1 MYLQGDA
8 MSNKN
13 KEFNIKIA
21 STGQI
26 ILVPENEGILDVLYE
41 NGIHHPFSCGEGMCS
56 TCITTYLEGEVD
68 HRDLLN
74 PDEIDHD
81 TQLTVCKSR
90 AKSDCDLLVL
100 DL

>member
-1 MYLQGDA
+1 MF
-8 MSNKN
+8 NEN
-13 KEFNIKIA
+13 KEFHIKIA
-21 STGQI
+21 STEQV
-26 ILVPENEGILDVLYE
+26 ILVPVDKGILDVLFE
-41 NGIHHPFSCGEGMCS
+41 NGIEHPFDCGEGMCS
-56 TCITTYLEGEVD
+56 TCVTTYLEGEVD

-90 AKSDCDLLVL
+90 AKSDMLVL

>member
-1 MYLQGDA
+1 MKD
-8 MSNKN
+8 N

-26 ILVPENEGILDVLYE
+26 ILVPVDKGILDGLFE
-41 NGIHHPFSCGEGMCS
+41 NGIDHPFDCGEGMCS
-56 TCITTYLEGEVD
+56 TCVTTYLEGEVE
-68 HRDLLN
+68 HRDLLS

-90 AKSDCDLLVL
+90 AKSDLLIL

>member
-1 MYLQGDA
+1 M
-8 MSNKN
+8 N

-26 ILVPENEGILDVLYE
+26 ILVPENKGILDVLFE
-41 NGIHHPFSCGEGMCS
+41 NGIEHPFDCGEGMCS
-56 TCITTYLEGEVD
+56 TCVTTYLEGEVE
-68 HRDLLN
+68 HRDLLS

-90 AKSDCDLLVL
+90 ATSDLLVL

>member
-1 MYLQGDA
+1 MKD
-8 MSNKN
+8 N

-26 ILVPENEGILDVLYE
+26 ILVPVDKGILDVLFE
-41 NGIHHPFSCGEGMCS
+41 NGIDHPLDCGEGMCS
-56 TCITTYLEGEVD
+56 TCVTTYLEGEVE
-68 HRDLLN
+68 HRDLLS

-90 AKSDCDLLVL
+90 AKSDLLIL

>member
-1 MYLQGDA
+1 MKD
-8 MSNKN
+8 N

-26 ILVPENEGILDVLYE
+26 ILVPVDKGILDVLFE
-41 NGIHHPFSCGEGMCS
+41 NGIDHPFDCGEGMCS
-56 TCITTYLEGEVD
+56 TCVTTYLEGEVD
-68 HRDLLN
+68 HRDLLS

-90 AKSDCDLLVL
+90 AKSDLLIL

>member
-1 MYLQGDA
+1 MF
-8 MSNKN
+8 NEN
-13 KEFNIKIA
+13 KEFHIKIA
-21 STGQI
+21 STEQV
-26 ILVPENEGILDVLYE
+26 ILVPVDIGILDVLFE
-41 NGIHHPFSCGEGMCS
+41 NGIEHPFDCGEGMCS
-56 TCITTYLEGEVD
+56 TCVTTYLEGEVD

-90 AKSDCDLLVL
+90 AKSDMLVL

>member
-1 MYLQGDA
+1 MNED
-8 MSNKN
+8 
-13 KEFNIKIA
+13 KEFHIKIA
-21 STGQI
+21 STEQV
-26 ILVPENEGILDVLYE
+26 ILVPAHKGILDVLYE
-41 NGIHHPFSCGEGMCS
+41 HGIEHPFSCGEGMCS
-56 TCITTYLEGEVD
+56 TCVTTYLEGEVD

-90 AKSDCDLLVL
+90 AKSDMLVL

>member
-1 MYLQGDA
+1 MND
-8 MSNKN
+8 N
-13 KEFNIKIA
+13 KEFHIKIE
-21 STGQI
+21 STGQE
-26 ILVPENEGILDVLYE
+26 ILVPVDKAILDVLWE
-41 NGIHHPFSCGEGMCS
+41 NGIEHPFSCGEGMCR

-81 TQLTVCKSR
+81 TQLTVCRSR
-90 AKSDCDLLVL
+90 ATTDLLVL

>member
-1 MYLQGDA
+1 MKD
-8 MSNKN
+8 N

-26 ILVPENEGILDVLYE
+26 ILVPVDKGILDVLFE
-41 NGIHHPFSCGEGMCS
+41 NGIDHPFDCGEGMCS
-56 TCITTYLEGEVD
+56 TCVTTYLEGEVE
-68 HRDLLN
+68 HRDLLS

-90 AKSDCDLLVL
+90 AKSDLLIL

>member
-1 MYLQGDA
+1 MND
-8 MSNKN
+8 N
-13 KEFNIKIA
+13 KEFHIKIA
-21 STGQI
+21 STGQE
-26 ILVPENEGILDVLYE
+26 ILVPVDKAILDVLFE
-41 NGIHHPFSCGEGMCS
+41 NGIEHPFDCGEGMCS
-56 TCITTYLEGEVD
+56 TCVTTYLEGEVD

-90 AKSDCDLLVL
+90 AISDLLVL

>member
-1 MYLQGDA
+1 MVED
-8 MSNKN
+8 
-13 KEFNIKIA
+13 KEFHIRIA
-21 STGQI
+21 STGQE
-26 ILVPENEGILDVLYE
+26 ILVPVNKGILDVLWE
-41 NGIHHPFSCGEGMCS
+41 NGIEHDFSCGEGMCS
-56 TCITTYLEGEVD
+56 TCVTTYLEGEVD

-90 AKSDCDLLVL
+90 AISDLLVL

>member
-1 MYLQGDA
+1 MF
-8 MSNKN
+8 NEN

-26 ILVPENEGILDVLYE
+26 ILVPVNKGILDVLFE
-41 NGIHHPFSCGEGMCS
+41 NGIEHPFDCGEGMCS
-56 TCITTYLEGEVD
+56 TCVTTYLEGEVE

-74 PDEIDHD
+74 PDEIDHE

-90 AKSDCDLLVL
+90 ATSDMLVL

>member
-1 MYLQGDA
+1 MF
-8 MSNKN
+8 NEN
-13 KEFNIKIA
+13 KEFHIKIA
-21 STGQI
+21 STEQV
-26 ILVPENEGILDVLYE
+26 ILVPVDKGILDVLFE
-41 NGIHHPFSCGEGMCS
+41 NGIDHPFDCGEGMCS
-56 TCITTYLEGEVD
+56 TCVTTYLEGEVE

-90 AKSDCDLLVL
+90 AKSDMLVL

>member
-1 MYLQGDA
+1 MF
-8 MSNKN
+8 NEN
-13 KEFNIKIA
+13 KEFHIKIA
-21 STGQI
+21 STEQI
-26 ILVPENEGILDVLYE
+26 ILVPVDKGILDVLFE
-41 NGIHHPFSCGEGMCS
+41 NGIEHPFDCGEGMCS
-56 TCITTYLEGEVD
+56 TCVTTYLEGEVD

-90 AKSDCDLLVL
+90 AKSDMLVL

>member
-1 MYLQGDA
+1 MLYE
-8 MSNKN
+8 N

-26 ILVPENEGILDVLYE
+26 ILVPENKGILDVLFE
-41 NGIHHPFSCGEGMCS
+41 NGIDHPFDCGEGMCS
-56 TCITTYLEGEVD
+56 TCVTTYLEGEVE

-90 AKSDCDLLVL
+90 AKSELLVL

>member
-1 MYLQGDA
+1 MF
-8 MSNKN
+8 NEN
-13 KEFNIKIA
+13 KEFHIKIA
-21 STGQI
+21 STEQV
-26 ILVPENEGILDVLYE
+26 ILVPVDKGILDVLFE
-41 NGIHHPFSCGEGMCS
+41 NGIEHPFDCGEGMCS
-56 TCITTYLEGEVD
+56 TCVTTYLEGEED

-90 AKSDCDLLVL
+90 AKSDMLVL